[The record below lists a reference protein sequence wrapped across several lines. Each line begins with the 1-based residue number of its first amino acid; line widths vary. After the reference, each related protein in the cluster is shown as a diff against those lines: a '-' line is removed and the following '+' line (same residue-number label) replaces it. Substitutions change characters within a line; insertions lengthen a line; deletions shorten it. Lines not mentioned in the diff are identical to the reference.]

1 MGAELPSPATTAVGA
16 VFLSYASQDADAAN
30 RICEALRG
38 AGIEVWFDQSEL
50 RGGDAWDRLIRKQI
64 HDCALFVPVISAH
77 SDARREGYFRREWK
91 LAVDR
96 TADMAEDVAFLL
108 PVVIDSTPDASARV
122 PDRFRDVQWSRL
134 PDGQSSP
141 AFIERVQ
148 RLLSP
153 AHEHAATGHL
163 AVPRVSG
170 GTPTARR
177 PLRGPSWP
185 RTALWATVGVIFF
198 VALMYLVADKFWLSK
213 HLTPTPAAFAPL
225 PHSIA
230 VLPFVNMSGDKEQE
244 YFSDG
249 LTEEILNSLARIN
262 ELQVSARTS
271 SFSFKGKDADI
282 DTIAH
287 KLNVASV
294 LEGSVR
300 RAGNTIR
307 ITAQLN
313 SAVTGFHLWSQTYDR
328 DLSNVLQL
336 QTDIANAVANAL
348 KVTLLGDVAEKIEV
362 GGTRNPAA
370 FDAYLRGLRL
380 AKGDDEGQVRTA
392 VEAYSEALHLDP
404 DYALAFA
411 GRSLA
416 LTRYVNHFVGRIG
429 HEDIP
434 VKARADAERAIALAP
449 NLAEGHVA
457 LSTVLLT
464 GFFEFTRAAAECDR
478 AVPLAPGNATVLFWC
493 SSNASGIGQFDKAIS
508 IARRGI
514 ALDPVNPL
522 MHMSLGDAFQAAR
535 RHSDAIVAYRQAV
548 AVSQKPDAAAY
559 ARQGLSYYMLGNL
572 QKAYELCSTPREDW
586 ESMLCLA
593 ITLNKLGKRE
603 EAEAQLHRIIAYADR
618 FGGSDSMAYQYAQIE
633 AQWGDLQS
641 ALDRLE
647 LALRL
652 SDSGLVGLKTDQ
664 LLDPL
669 RKEPRFQAIERELRF
684 PD

>member
-1 MGAELPSPATTAVGA
+1 MGGESPKPASTPTGA
-16 VFLSYASQDADAAN
+16 VFLSYASQDAEAAR
-30 RICEALRG
+30 RICEALRA

-50 RGGDAWDRLIRKQI
+50 RGGDAWDRQIRKQI

-91 LAVDR
+91 MAVDR
-96 TADMAEDVAFLL
+96 TADMAEDVPFLL
-108 PVVIDSTPDASARV
+108 PVVIDGTPDAAARV
-122 PDRFRDVQWSRL
+122 PDRFRDVQWSPLR
-134 PDGQSSP
+134 DGQPSP
-141 AFIERVQ
+141 AFIERVL

-153 AHEHAATGHL
+153 AHEQPATARP
-163 AVPRVSG
+163 AVPPVSDA
-170 GTPTARR
+170 TPKARQ
-177 PLRGPSWP
+177 PVRGPSWSRP
-185 RTALWATVGVIFF
+185 VLWVTVGVILFA
-198 VALMYLVADKFWLSK
+198 ALAYFVADKFWISR
-213 HLTPTPAAFAPL
+213 HLRPSRAAFAP
-225 PHSIA
+225 PSHSIA

-282 DTIAH
+282 STIAH

-300 RAGNTIR
+300 RAGSTIR

-313 SAVTGFHLWSQTYDR
+313 NAVTGFHLWSQTYDR

-336 QTDIANAVANAL
+336 QTDIADAVANAL

-392 VEAYSEALHLDP
+392 VEAYTEALRLDP

-416 LTRYVNHFVGRIG
+416 STRYVNHFVGRIG

-434 VKARADAERAIALAP
+434 LKARADAERAIALAP

-478 AVPLAPGNATVLFWC
+478 AVPLAPGNATVLYWC
-493 SSNASGIGQFDKAIS
+493 SATGIGPSDKVIS

-522 MHMSLGDAFQAAR
+522 MHMSLGDALQAAR
-535 RHSDAIVAYRQAV
+535 RHNDAIVAYREAV
-548 AVSQKPDAAAY
+548 TVAQRPDAGAY
-559 ARQGLSYYMLGNL
+559 ARQGISYYLLGNP
-572 QKAYELCSTPREDW
+572 QKADELCNTRPEDW
-586 ESMLCLA
+586 ESMVCLA
-593 ITLNKLGKRE
+593 ITLNKLGKRQD
-603 EAEAQLHRIIAYADR
+603 AEAQVNKVTAYADR
-618 FGGSDSMAYQYAQIE
+618 FGGSDSMAYQYAEIQ
-633 AQWGDLQS
+633 AQWGDPHK
-641 ALDRLE
+641 ALDWLE

-652 SDSGLVGLKTDQ
+652 RDSGLVGLKTDQ

-669 RKEPRFQAIERELRF
+669 RNEPRFQAVMRELKF